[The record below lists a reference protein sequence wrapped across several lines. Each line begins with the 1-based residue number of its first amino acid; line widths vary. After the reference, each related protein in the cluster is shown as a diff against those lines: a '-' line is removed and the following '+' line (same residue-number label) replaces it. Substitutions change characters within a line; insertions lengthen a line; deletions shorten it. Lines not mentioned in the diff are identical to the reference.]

1 MRDVTQGTPR
11 TRRDVQYEVNF
22 NAVELDLLYELTRQ
36 ARNQLP
42 DPDDTPEEG
51 SWAWEVIE
59 LDKKLT
65 TYFHKRR

>member
-1 MRDVTQGTPR
+1 MKDITQGTPR
-11 TRRDVQYEVNF
+11 TRRDVQYEVTL
-22 NAVELDLLYELTRQ
+22 NAIELDLLYELTRQ

-42 DPDDTPEEG
+42 DPDDTPEQG

-65 TYFHKRR
+65 SYFHKRR